1 MKPFCLL
8 LICFFGCYLSC
19 FSQQTDEARIFKNQV
34 SNNTGYLFL
43 GTINLNYERVLG
55 NRFAI
60 GLGGSIYGNAHKRAG
75 FETRNSYEYVTNY
88 EITPYGRLYFNGTQR
103 KSHFLE
109 LFASF
114 NESEELDQFIR
125 NTNTEGYGVY
135 AKGTLIENNIG
146 LGIGYGYRF
155 LLCENRLLLEAQFGL
170 RTNFDAFFIFPD
182 GAVVRSGIRVGYRF

>member
-1 MKPFCLL
+1 L
-8 LICFFGCYLSC
+8 FFG
-19 FSQQTDEARIFKNQV
+19 TV
-34 SNNTGYLFL
+34 
-43 GTINLNYERVLG
+43 NLNYERSLG

-60 GLGGSIYGNAHKRAG
+60 GIGGTNYGNAHKRAG

-125 NTNTEGYGVY
+125 TTNTQGYGVY
-135 AKGTLIENNIG
+135 SKGTIIENNIG
-146 LGIGYGYRF
+146 MGIGYGYRF
-155 LLCENRLLLEAQFGL
+155 LLCEKRLLLEAQFGL